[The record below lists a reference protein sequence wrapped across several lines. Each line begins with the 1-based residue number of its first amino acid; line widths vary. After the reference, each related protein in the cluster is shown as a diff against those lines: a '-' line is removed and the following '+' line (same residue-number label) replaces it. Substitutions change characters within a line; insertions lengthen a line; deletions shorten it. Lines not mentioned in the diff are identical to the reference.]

1 MRRSARDGGF
11 TLIEIMV
18 TIAMIGA
25 LAAISVTLMRG
36 SLESARAKG
45 GVRALADLLS
55 LARAEAIRTGDNHIV
70 FFSQDAQDNGL
81 SGPSGGAAA
90 ALLIR
95 DLDNDGEVDNGERI
109 AAVNVD
115 STGSLSWG
123 SAFAAASSDKAPEDN
138 PGATFPAS
146 DADFLCCT
154 FLEPDG
160 QPARWVMFMPDGMPR
175 SFELGPLDVGDIGS
189 GGGAVYITSGERDYA
204 VVLAPLGGVRVH
216 TFDRGGNTWTR

>member
-1 MRRSARDGGF
+1 MRRSAQHGF
-11 TLIEIMV
+11 TLIETAVAVAVM
-18 TIAMIGA
+18 GA
-25 LAAISVTLMRG
+25 LALIGVALMRD
-36 SLESARAKG
+36 SLGTARTKG

-70 FFSQDAQDNGL
+70 FFSLDAADNAL
-81 SGPSGGAAA
+81 TGPSGGAAA

-95 DLDNDGEVDNGERI
+95 DIDADGAVDNGERV

-115 STGSLSWG
+115 QTGSLAWG
-123 SAFAAASSDKAPEDN
+123 SAFAAAGSDEAPQDN

-146 DADFLCCT
+146 DPDFLCCT

-160 QPARWVMFMPDGMPR
+160 GPARWVLFMPDGMPR
-175 SFELGPLDVGDIGS
+175 AFEVGPFDAGDVGS
-189 GGGAVYITSGERDYA
+189 GNGAVYVTSGERDYA

-216 TFDRGGNTWTR
+216 AFERGEGAWTN